1 MSLQND
7 SNSKPTKKRSSDR
20 RLLTRIARD
29 KTSSA
34 LAQALSELAEEKT
47 WRRVLETRL
56 EDTTDRLNAFI
67 DYSVELRQELSDLT
81 DELARLRAADAPSIL
96 DSIALVLRYQEIVV
110 GKYSPVAVLELD
122 QLTRHD
128 HPMSHPQTSTLR
140 RPWTRA
146 S

>member
-67 DYSVELRQELSDLT
+67 DLSVELRQELSDLT

-96 DSIALVLRYQEIVV
+96 DSIALVLRYQEIVA
-110 GKYSPVAVLELD
+110 GKYSTVAVLELD
-122 QLTRHD
+122 PRSLHVSPAD
-128 HPMSHPQTSTLR
+128 IDPAPPLD
-140 RPWTRA
+140 PG
-146 S
+146 